1 MIKTYSILLLFEIIY
16 KVSSKN
22 LTTSNMS
29 MRYFFMQLIVM
40 SLTIEIV
47 HGSLSLDEHKR
58 ENILS
63 KSSDTL
69 NINYNDIEIKT
80 EDLPSTYVHN
90 NQLQLNIDY
99 DTHMQKIKEV
109 YDSMQKEDIIHS
121 LVMLLFIPL
130 HIP

>member
-1 MIKTYSILLLFEIIY
+1 MIKTYSILILFEIIY

-90 NQLQLNIDY
+90 NHLQLNIDY